1 MARGTGFVGS
11 QTEEVFS
18 APLTLSPIRVPLAI
32 GTVAAVSGGAI
43 ELRVKVAL
51 LGAAIAVTGY
61 SQRYQGLPRCRFLL
75 RGFGGRDLKEGA
87 WFPAPITEGPLG
99 LVGGISKKK
108 KKSPPKYSEEI
119 LQPHFPR
126 NMWKSHGTPA
136 CCRPC
141 AFNTDMLRAT
151 CQSCLHL
158 CICLPTIPHVPARL
172 VVLTQTLAG
181 ALGCGPAP
189 WAVIEER

>member
-1 MARGTGFVGS
+1 MADESEPTHGSFYLGTVRPPTPSLTYSATMARGTGFVGS

-32 GTVAAVSGGAI
+32 GTVATVSGGAI

-108 KKSPPKYSEEI
+108 KNHPPNTQKKSSS
-119 LQPHFPR
+119 LTSQ
-126 NMWKSHGTPA
+126 GTCGSLMGHQHA
-136 CCRPC
+136 VG
-141 AFNTDMLRAT
+141 
-151 CQSCLHL
+151 
-158 CICLPTIPHVPARL
+158 HVPS
-172 VVLTQTLAG
+172 TQI
-181 ALGCGPAP
+181 C
-189 WAVIEER
+189 